1 MAANWRSLRC
11 EKRAWPRTGG
21 FAVAAAVVACVTL
34 PGCSL
39 VPAAKPAATATPART
54 SSPAAPAA
62 TATPTITA
70 ESILAEALR
79 AYDDGRYP
87 VAQRGL
93 RDALEAGLKARADR
107 VNAHKHLAF
116 IYCSSRQDA
125 LCRDA
130 FRRAL
135 ELDPTFTLT
144 PAEAGHPLW
153 GPVFR
158 NLKAR
163 TTP

>member
-1 MAANWRSLRC
+1 MLLTLALGLSGCMIGAAN
-11 EKRAWPRTGG
+11 KP
-21 FAVAAAVVACVTL
+21 
-34 PGCSL
+34 
-39 VPAAKPAATATPART
+39 VPAPVTQSAKVVP
-54 SSPAAPAA
+54 APAPA
-62 TATPTITA
+62 PAVTA

-93 RDALEAGLKARADR
+93 RDALESGLRARADR
-107 VNAHKHLAF
+107 VNAHKYLAF
-116 IYCSSRQDA
+116 IYCASRQDA

-135 ELDPTFTLT
+135 ELDPSFTLT

-158 NLKAR
+158 SLKSKAS
-163 TTP
+163 P